1 MLWQESLL
9 DGSEKWAG
17 FSGRALAGSR
27 TLQALLLYVVLS
39 LSLTDPASPQYIET
53 HREAHSIMQQT
64 GTEQVSGTEDSPTW
78 HPSSKRLQSNR
89 QTQGWV

>member
-9 DGSEKWAG
+9 DGSKKWAG

-27 TLQALLLYVVLS
+27 TLQALLRYVVLS

-53 HREAHSIMQQT
+53 PREVHSTTQPT
-64 GTEQVSGTEDSPTW
+64 GTSAGVRG
-78 HPSSKRLQSNR
+78 
-89 QTQGWV
+89 